1 MGKIRLEPWSQMAN
15 GRINRLFLQDI
26 SYSLCVS
33 QQLSMLQT
41 PSHTGQPMQ
50 GAGAFL
56 PFRSLCWGDSCFFPH
71 ISLVLEDRAVDV
83 NWEINL
89 GLDEM
94 WRFRNTI
101 SDIRASEEDRQKSQR
116 DTLAHLGPRCV
127 TGPNAFIIFSIHLVL
142 EFAWLWPWFSLQM
155 KNNHWTK

>member
-1 MGKIRLEPWSQMAN
+1 M
-15 GRINRLFLQDI
+15 
-26 SYSLCVS
+26 
-33 QQLSMLQT
+33 
-41 PSHTGQPMQ
+41 
-50 GAGAFL
+50 
-56 PFRSLCWGDSCFFPH
+56 
-71 ISLVLEDRAVDV
+71 DV

-116 DTLAHLGPRCV
+116 DTLAQLGPRCV

-142 EFAWLWPWFSLQM
+142 EFAWLWPWFSL
-155 KNNHWTK
+155 